1 MIALVENLL
10 REDLDP
16 IDEATAYQQLKVR
29 WWSARKVAAK
39 LHIHQSVVA
48 RRLSLLA
55 LPPDLQ
61 SAVITGD
68 TRVKHAYDPAD
79 LARAF
84 IREAFT
90 GDDPE
95 WWRSNNPNGAAAKH
109 DAHTAL
115 GIPPAATPDSD

>member
-1 MIALVENLL
+1 M
-10 REDLDP
+10 
-16 IDEATAYQQLKVR
+16 
-29 WWSARKVAAK
+29 
-39 LHIHQSVVA
+39 
-48 RRLSLLA
+48 SLLA

-95 WWRSNNPNGAAAKH
+95 WWRSNNPNGAAARD
-109 DAHTAL
+109 DARTAL
-115 GIPPAATPDSD
+115 GIPRAATPDSD